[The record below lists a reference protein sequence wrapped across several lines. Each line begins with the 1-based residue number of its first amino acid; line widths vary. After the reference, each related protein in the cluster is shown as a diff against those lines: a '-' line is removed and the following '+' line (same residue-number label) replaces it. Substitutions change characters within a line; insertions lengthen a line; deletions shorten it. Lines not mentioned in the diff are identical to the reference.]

1 MAKFGTRRI
10 VENPSGAL
18 QRSDQHDQ
26 TTFLLDVDH
35 TQINLESPN
44 LLQEDSWRELG
55 TPSDFWLALWNG
67 MILSPFLLIVVCVTQ
82 TTIRQRYGILVGGNV
97 GTMIYALGT
106 LLFLPL
112 TSWAIVIEVF
122 WLLMATISLLFL
134 IIRYNRIARGIRY
147 RISP

>member
-1 MAKFGTRRI
+1 MANFG
-10 VENPSGAL
+10 NPSGAL

-67 MILSPFLLIVVCVTQ
+67 MILSPFLLIVVCVMQ

-147 RISP
+147 RISS

>member
-1 MAKFGTRRI
+1 MANFG
-10 VENPSGAL
+10 NPSGAL

-35 TQINLESPN
+35 TQINPESPN

-67 MILSPFLLIVVCVTQ
+67 MILSPFLLIVVCVMQ